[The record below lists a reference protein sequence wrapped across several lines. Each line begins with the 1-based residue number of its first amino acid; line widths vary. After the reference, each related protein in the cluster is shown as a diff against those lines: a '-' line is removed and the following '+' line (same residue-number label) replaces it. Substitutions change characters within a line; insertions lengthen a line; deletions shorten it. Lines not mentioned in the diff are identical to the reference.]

1 MKDERCKISLNEK
14 VSDNLHMMR
23 IRVAWEGFVPGQFV
37 MLSIPGNEVFLRRPF
52 GIAGLS
58 KGELEICY
66 KVVGRGTRLLAEAK
80 RETEIDVLG
89 PCGHGFD
96 ISKLESNSTPL
107 LIAGGYG
114 IAPIFGLASLLRE
127 NGYSPHLFYGGKS
140 RSDLFYID
148 QLDEIG
154 VAVHLST
161 EDGSLG
167 RCGLITELLCAELV
181 SFYSP
186 SIFACGPEGLL
197 KAVAAISKK
206 NSLPA
211 QVSTERYMGCG
222 IGVCLGC
229 VCKDVSG
236 GYVRTCREGPVF
248 DVNDLMWDNG

>member
-1 MKDERCKISLNEK
+1 MKDQRCKISLNEK
-14 VSDNLHMMR
+14 VTDNLHRMR

-52 GIAGLS
+52 GIAAFS

-66 KVVGRGTRLLAEAK
+66 KVVGRGTRVLAEAK
-80 RETEIDVLG
+80 AETEIDILG

-96 ISKLESNSTPL
+96 ISKLKSNSTPL
-107 LIAGGYG
+107 LVAGGYG
-114 IAPIFGLASLLRE
+114 IAPIFGLAELLRE
-127 NGYSPHLFYGGKS
+127 NDHAPHLFYGGKS
-140 RSDLFYID
+140 RGDLFYID
-148 QLDEIG
+148 QLKEIG
-154 VAVHLST
+154 VVVHVST

-167 RCGLITELLCAELV
+167 KRGLVTELLRAELK

-197 KAVAAISKK
+197 KAVAVISKE

-248 DVNDLMWDNG
+248 DANGLAWDND